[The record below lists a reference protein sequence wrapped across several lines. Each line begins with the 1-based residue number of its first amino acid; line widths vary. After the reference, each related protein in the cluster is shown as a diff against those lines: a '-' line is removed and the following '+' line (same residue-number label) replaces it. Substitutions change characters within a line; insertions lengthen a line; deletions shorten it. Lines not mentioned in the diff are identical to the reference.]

1 MRKADVFMNG
11 KLAGYLTELEKG
23 RHYQFDYSDRYNG
36 LPVSLT
42 MPLHGSG
49 TYSFN
54 DFPSFFKGLLPE
66 GIMLEGLLNQKK
78 IDRDDFF
85 SQLVATGGDL
95 VGAVTVI
102 ESSANE

>member
-1 MRKADVFMNG
+1 MRKAEVYMKG
-11 KLAGYLTELEKG
+11 RLAGYLVELEKG
-23 RHYQFDYSDRYNG
+23 RHYQFDYIDGYNG
-36 LPVSLT
+36 LPVSLS
-42 MPLHGSG
+42 MPLQGSG
-49 TYSFN
+49 AYSFN
-54 DFPSFFKGLLPE
+54 DFPPFFRGLLPE